1 MLDSSEKRRRIT
13 KWLLSLFT
21 CCILI
26 YLGFRHIS
34 SIAAVILQLL
44 DLAKPLLIDVMLA
57 LIFNV
62 PMSFFERYL
71 RTKAGL
77 QHAARPLSI
86 GLSLLLVFGIFIGV
100 TVLVVPEVVKAI
112 KLIVQITGGGLEQ
125 LAQMEN
131 NTALTSTPLGQL
143 FEKVDIDWL
152 GLKSQMEEWVKSR
165 SGTLVN
171 QVVGAAGS
179 LAGGVITFS
188 IGLIFAVY
196 ILAGKE
202 RLKHQA
208 SRVLHVWL
216 PKRFVEELIHVAAVC
231 SNTFRLFIT
240 GQATEA
246 IILGTLCM
254 VGMLILRI
262 PYAPMIGA
270 LVGVTA
276 LIPIVGAIMIMTVN
290 PFKAFV
296 FVVFLLIL
304 QQIEGNMIYPKV
316 VGSQIN
322 LPAIWV
328 LAAVTI
334 GGNLGGP
341 IGMLLG
347 VSAASAAYALLKESH
362 RPAGAGAFVIFA
374 FHCYPHSDG
383 RAGKSRSAIFLCS
396 NSVWLTA
403 KSMSLPSW
411 KF

>member
-1 MLDSSEKRRRIT
+1 MLDTAEKRKRIS

-34 SIAAVILQLL
+34 SIAAAALQMLM
-44 DLAKPLLIDVMLA
+44 LAKPLLIGVILA

-62 PMSFFERYL
+62 PMSFLERFL
-71 RTKAGL
+71 RTKPRL
-77 QHAARPLSI
+77 RNKARPLAI
-86 GLSLLLVFGIFIGV
+86 CLALILVFGIFFGV
-100 TVLVVPEVVKAI
+100 TVLVVPEVVKAVT
-112 KLIVQITGGGLEQ
+112 LIVQIAGSGLEQ
-125 LAQMEN
+125 LAQMEASS
-131 NTALTSTPLGQL
+131 ALTNTTVGQYL
-143 FEKVDIDWL
+143 ERIDIDWL
-152 GLKSQMEEWVKSR
+152 GLKSQMEQWVKTQ
-165 SGTLVN
+165 SGALVN
-171 QVVGAAGS
+171 QAVGAAGS
-179 LAGGVITFS
+179 LAGSIVTFS
-188 IGLIFAVY
+188 IGLIFAIY
-196 ILAGKE
+196 ILSGKE

-208 SRVLHVWL
+208 SRVLRAWL
-216 PKRFVEELIHVAAVC
+216 PKKIGDALIHGASVC
-231 SNTFRLFIT
+231 SKTFRLFIT

-254 VGMLILRI
+254 IGMLILRI

-276 LIPIVGAIMIMTVN
+276 LIPIVGAFIGTIVGAIMILTVN

-316 VGSQIN
+316 VGSKIN

-347 VSAASAAYALLKESH
+347 VPAVSAAYALLKE
-362 RPAGAGAFVIFA
+362 A
-374 FHCYPHSDG
+374 
-383 RAGKSRSAIFLCS
+383 
-396 NSVWLTA
+396 TA
-403 KSMSLPSW
+403 AREKANISS
-411 KF
+411 

>member
-347 VSAASAAYALLKESH
+347 VPAASAAYALLKEATT
-362 RPAGAGAFVIFA
+362 RREQ
-374 FHCYPHSDG
+374 G
-383 RAGKSRSAIFLCS
+383 RL
-396 NSVWLTA
+396 
-403 KSMSLPSW
+403 
-411 KF
+411 

>member
-1 MLDSSEKRRRIT
+1 MAAQPVYLLHFDLSGLSPYKQYCGGDSSAARPGKT
-13 KWLLSLFT
+13 AADW
-21 CCILI
+21 
-26 YLGFRHIS
+26 RH
-34 SIAAVILQLL
+34 ARFDLQCTDEL
-44 DLAKPLLIDVMLA
+44 
-57 LIFNV
+57 
-62 PMSFFERYL
+62 FERYL

-125 LAQMEN
+125 LAQMES

-152 GLKSQMEEWVKSR
+152 GLKRQMEEWVKSR

-240 GQATEA
+240 GQ
-246 IILGTLCM
+246 
-254 VGMLILRI
+254 
-262 PYAPMIGA
+262 
-270 LVGVTA
+270 
-276 LIPIVGAIMIMTVN
+276 
-290 PFKAFV
+290 
-296 FVVFLLIL
+296 
-304 QQIEGNMIYPKV
+304 QPKQ
-316 VGSQIN
+316 S
-322 LPAIWV
+322 
-328 LAAVTI
+328 
-334 GGNLGGP
+334 
-341 IGMLLG
+341 
-347 VSAASAAYALLKESH
+347 SSE
-362 RPAGAGAFVIFA
+362 
-374 FHCYPHSDG
+374 HC
-383 RAGKSRSAIFLCS
+383 
-396 NSVWLTA
+396 VWLECSFCGFPTR
-403 KSMSLPSW
+403 P
-411 KF
+411 